1 MRHIAQVGN
10 FTIETNGSGEV
21 FLTVGKTS
29 LRITDVRETIRVSE
43 SEPMTTYS
51 VSDIRAA
58 RDAANP
64 NRPGCRRAR
73 AIQRRTGTHAHPWWK
88 DPHPGQP
95 RGCSLHPSAVA
106 LYRARQMAAIARLVR
121 AGLY

>member
-1 MRHIAQVGN
+1 MDQLTDMGIATATCAQQAMNAYAVLV
-10 FTIETNGSGEV
+10 TDSLILAREV
-21 FLTVGKTS
+21 LT
-29 LRITDVRETIRVSE
+29 E

-51 VSDIRAA
+51 ASDIRAA

-95 RGCSLHPSAVA
+95 CGCSLHPSAVA